1 VILSKHEGATATEI
15 ASKDP
20 EDMSFAIPPQGVLT
34 VPKMFLGFLCD
45 LCGESKPLSGASP
58 TTGLN
63 IRVVGQFEINYTHH

>member
-1 VILSKHEGATATEI
+1 
-15 ASKDP
+15 
-20 EDMSFAIPPQGVLT
+20 MSFAIPPQGVLT